1 MRIGIFTD
9 TYEPHINGVSTSVA
23 MLKRALEK
31 KNHIVYVVTVND
43 SAIKYNYDEENRILR
58 IPGIP
63 TGIYNYRLSQIY
75 PIKVVNKIQNLE
87 LVRLP
92 DCLPSSLIFP

>member
-1 MRIGIFTD
+1 MRIGLFTD

-43 SAIKYNYDEENRILR
+43 SAIKYNYDEETLLASAYGRTIC
-58 IPGIP
+58 
-63 TGIYNYRLSQIY
+63 
-75 PIKVVNKIQNLE
+75 
-87 LVRLP
+87 P
-92 DCLPSSLIFP
+92 DNGSGKL

>member
-1 MRIGIFTD
+1 MRIGLFTD

-63 TGIYNYRLSQIY
+63 TGIYNYRLSQI
-75 PIKVVNKIQNLE
+75 KW
-87 LVRLP
+87 
-92 DCLPSSLIFP
+92 

>member
-1 MRIGIFTD
+1 MRIGLFTD

-43 SAIKYNYDEENRILR
+43 SAIKSIMM
-58 IPGIP
+58 
-63 TGIYNYRLSQIY
+63 
-75 PIKVVNKIQNLE
+75 KKIGF
-87 LVRLP
+87 
-92 DCLPSSLIFP
+92 CAFPVFRQVYIIIDLAKYIQLKW